1 MQDALL
7 ATVERRRNKDSP
19 ITVRLSVVKFYH
31 SHMLQNASLGCR
43 DKDNELSKTLSIT
56 GHFKVEGIISLY
68 ETLP

>member
-19 ITVRLSVVKFYH
+19 ITVRLSIEKFYH
-31 SHMLQNASLGCR
+31 NCMLQNVSLGCR
-43 DKDNELSKTLSIT
+43 DKDNELSKTRSIA